1 MNTSKLIRPLAI
13 SFLLLFISGCST
25 VQYAALEKV
34 GVHKR
39 DILVDRVKDAREAQ
53 HEAKEKVTSTYE
65 QFASLVN
72 VEGGDLEKVY
82 KKMDKSLKKT
92 EDSVEEVDDR
102 ITAIEDVATDLFN
115 EWKAE
120 NKEYTSQTLRKSSEK
135 KLSATKVR
143 YNKMLKSMK
152 TARSRI
158 TPVLEVFQ
166 DRVLFLKHNLNARA
180 LSSLKGEVG
189 SIETKVDKLIKEME
203 RAIAE
208 ADQFIKTME

>member
-1 MNTSKLIRPLAI
+1 MFRSIGVLT
-13 SFLLLFISGCST
+13 LLLFVSGCST

-53 HEAKEKVTSTYE
+53 SDAKQQVTSTYE
-65 QFASLVN
+65 QFTSLVN
-72 VEGGDLEKVY
+72 VEGGELEKTY

-92 EDSVEEVDDR
+92 EKSVAEVDDR
-102 ITAIEDVATDLFN
+102 IEAIEDVAGDLFD
-115 EWKAE
+115 EWQEEIKQ
-120 NKEYTSQTLRKSSEK
+120 YSSQNLRKSSET
-135 KLSATKVR
+135 KLANTKVR

-152 TARSRI
+152 AARKRI
-158 TPVLEVFQ
+158 NPVLEVFQ

-203 RAIAE
+203 AAIAE